1 MAKIIGEA
9 SIRLRA
15 DSRGLAVEIRRI
27 VSAALKEA
35 VTGLR
40 APDGVTKSIGDDAER
55 TGNRVQNTFQ
65 KILTSARDMAAGVI
79 SAAASG
85 ARFAVI
91 GFAALGALSSV
102 VSLTGGIVGLA
113 GAASQAAG
121 VIGLLPAA
129 LVAVKAV
136 SATLK
141 LAVDGV
147 GESLKALASG
157 DMQAF
162 QESLKKLSP
171 QARAFVTEIAKVK
184 PEFDKIK
191 RALQETTF
199 EGLSKSIQPL
209 AQRYL
214 PLVNQFF
221 QAIGQSANQAAR
233 SVIDFA
239 NNGTTARQVQ
249 QVLENI
255 ATAFNQLIPA
265 IKPALSAFLDLVRV
279 GSSFLPGIAQSIT
292 GITERFAA
300 FIRTAAE
307 SGALKNFFQT
317 AIDTINQLGRII
329 ADVAVGIRNIFR
341 IGSQETG
348 GFLDNLERMTQKF
361 RDFTESIGGQIVLRD
376 LFGIIRTLAGAF
388 NDVLSAL
395 SPLLTP
401 LRQVIGLLAEGLA
414 DALRE
419 IAPKLAEF
427 GGKLLEQLKDIL
439 PDLIPFVAKLAGGIL
454 DILTAVTPLLKPL
467 AKLLEALTPLI
478 DPLVRLAEAII
489 PPLTKV
495 IEILTPH
502 IGKMAEALGKIID
515 FVARVLEGLDK
526 FLGKLGDAGPVV
538 TGFIDGLVDGINIGL
553 TGGLSAL
560 PDIGNLFGK
569 QVVQGIAVGAADE
582 TPGLLLQIQNIIEQ
596 MTGGFQTGLPAS
608 RAAGGAISRAL
619 ADGLT
624 AEQQAAVDA
633 AMNAIRGMLG
643 IFDGVG
649 KAGARASGSGTAKA
663 YQEGFSAQQQAI
675 LDQARAAINGMLA
688 IFNGG
693 QGAAESEGA
702 RIARGLGSGVSSEK
716 ATVEAAARGVVAGI
730 QGAVSGG
737 SLFSQGAAIIKSLA
751 NGMLSQVQAVVNAA
765 RSFLGIITQNKGP
778 ESVDRVLLYPAG
790 QLIIQGL
797 VNGMNAKRALVAK
810 TMQGFTDQISSMT
823 TEALNPGPVT
833 IRGLAP
839 VNADRAAAARGAD
852 GAFTLNQYNTM
863 LPGADV
869 TQFANEVWKNG
880 AAVLASGNA
889 VLGVSPQPVQAG
901 MSAPGSVVTL
911 GA

>member
-15 DSRGLAVEIRRI
+15 DSKGLAAEMRRI
-27 VSAALKEA
+27 VTNALREG
-35 VTGLR
+35 VTGLKVPTD
-40 APDGVTKSIGDDAER
+40 ATKPLGDDAER
-55 TGNRVQNTFQ
+55 TGARVENAFT
-65 KILTSARDMAAGVI
+65 KIRNSVRTVASGFV
-79 SAAASG
+79 SVVASG
-85 ARFAVI
+85 ARMALI
-91 GFAALGALSSV
+91 GAAALGALSSI
-102 VSLTGGIVGLA
+102 VSLTGGVVGLA
-113 GAASQAAG
+113 GAAAQAAG

-129 LVAVKAV
+129 LTAIKAV

-141 LAVDGV
+141 LAMDGV
-147 GESLKALASG
+147 GESFKALASG
-157 DMQAF
+157 DAQAF
-162 QESLKKLSP
+162 QESLKDLAP
-171 QARAFVTEIAKVK
+171 QARAFVTEVAKIK

-221 QAIGQSANQAAR
+221 QAIGQSANEAAR
-233 SVIDFA
+233 SVIEFA
-239 NNGTTARQVQ
+239 NNGRTAGQVQ
-249 QVLENI
+249 QFLENI

-265 IKPALSAFLDLVRV
+265 IKPVLSAFLDIGRV
-279 GSSFLPGIAQSIT
+279 GSTFLPGIAQSIS
-292 GITERFAA
+292 GIAQRFAE

-307 SGALKNFFQT
+307 SGALQAFFQR

-329 ADVAVGIRNIFR
+329 ADVAVGIRNIFK

-348 GFLDNLERMTQKF
+348 GFLNNLEQATQKF
-361 RDFTESIGGQIVLRD
+361 RDFTESIGGNILLRE
-376 LFGIIRTLAGAF
+376 LFDIIRTLSGAF

-401 LRQVIGLLAEGLA
+401 LREVIRLLADGLA

-454 DILTAVTPLLKPL
+454 DILSAVTPLLKPL

-515 FVARVLEGLDK
+515 FVARVLEAIDK
-526 FLGKLGDAGPVV
+526 FMGKLRDAGPVV
-538 TGFIDGLVDGINIGL
+538 SGFIDGLIDGINFGL

-560 PDIGNLFGK
+560 PDIGNMFGK

-582 TPGLLLQIQNIIEQ
+582 TPSLLLQVQNIIER
-596 MTGGFQTGLPAS
+596 MMGGFQTGLPAS
-608 RAAGGAISRAL
+608 RAAGGAISHAL
-619 ADGLT
+619 ADGFT
-624 AEQQAAVDA
+624 AEQQAAIDA
-633 AMNAIRGMLG
+633 ALGAVRGMLG

-649 KAGARASGSGTAKA
+649 KGGARASGSGTAKA
-663 YQEGFSAQQQAI
+663 YQEGFSAQQQLI
-675 LDQARAAINGMLA
+675 FDQARQAINGLLA

-693 QGAAESEGA
+693 QGAAETEGA
-702 RIARGLGSGVSSEK
+702 RIARGLGSGVSSERG
-716 ATVEAAARGVVAGI
+716 TVEAAARGLISGI

-737 SLFSQGAAIIKSLA
+737 SLFSQGASIIKSLA
-751 NGMLSQVQAVVNAA
+751 NGMLSQVQAVINAA
-765 RSFLGIITQNKGP
+765 RSFLGIITANKGP
-778 ESVDRVLLYPAG
+778 ESVDRVLLFDAG

-797 VNGMNAKRALVAK
+797 INGMNAKKTLLAK
-810 TMQGFTDQISSMT
+810 TLQGVTDQISSMT
-823 TEALNPGPVT
+823 TDAMNPGNVN

-839 VNADRAAAARGAD
+839 VGGD
-852 GAFTLNQYNTM
+852 GATTGAFGNGAFILNQRNIM
-863 LPGADV
+863 QPGADV

-889 VLGVSPQPVQAG
+889 VLGVSPQPVQSG
-901 MSAPGSVVTL
+901 MAAPGSVVNL

>member
-1 MAKIIGEA
+1 MA
-9 SIRLRA
+9 S
-15 DSRGLAVEIRRI
+15 S
-27 VSAALKEA
+27 
-35 VTGLR
+35 
-40 APDGVTKSIGDDAER
+40 
-55 TGNRVQNTFQ
+55 
-65 KILTSARDMAAGVI
+65 VI
-79 SAAASG
+79 SAGVAG
-85 ARFAVI
+85 ARIAVI

-121 VIGLLPAA
+121 VIGLLPAV

-136 SATLK
+136 SATVK
-141 LAVDGV
+141 LALDGV
-147 GESLKALASG
+147 GESFSALASG
-157 DMQAF
+157 DTAAF
-162 QESLKKLSP
+162 QESLKKLAP
-171 QARAFVTEIAKVK
+171 QARAFVTEVAKIK

-191 RALQETTF
+191 TALQNTTF
-199 EGLSKSIQPL
+199 DGLSKSVQPL

-221 QAIGQSANQAAR
+221 QAIGQSANQAAK

-348 GFLDNLERMTQKF
+348 GFLTNLERMTQGF

-401 LRQVIGLLAEGLA
+401 LRQVVGLLAEGLA

-439 PDLIPFVAKLAGGIL
+439 PDLIPFVAKLAGGFL

-467 AKLLEALTPLI
+467 AKLLDALTPLI

-502 IGKMAEALGKIID
+502 IGKMAEALGKIVD

-560 PDIGNLFGK
+560 PDIGNMFGK

-582 TPGLLLQIQNIIEQ
+582 TPGLLLQIQNIVEQ
-596 MTGGFQTGLPAS
+596 LTGGFQTGLPAS
-608 RAAGGAISRAL
+608 KAAGGAIMRGL

-624 AEQQAAVDA
+624 AEQQAAVEA
-633 AMNAIRGMLG
+633 ALNAVRGMLG

-675 LDQARAAINGMLA
+675 LDQARAVINGILA

-693 QGAAESEGA
+693 QGSAESEGA
-702 RIARGLGSGVSSEK
+702 RIARSLGSGVNSERS
-716 ATVEAAARGVVAGI
+716 TVESAARGLVSGI

-737 SLFSQGAAIIKSLA
+737 SLFSQGASIIQSLA
-751 NGMLSQVQAVVNAA
+751 NGMLSKVQAVVNAA
-765 RSFLGIITQNKGP
+765 RSFLGIITANKGP
-778 ESVDRVLLYPAG
+778 ESVDRVLLFDAG

-797 VNGMNAKRALVAK
+797 INGMNAKKALLAK
-810 TMQGFTDQISSMT
+810 TLQGVTEQISTMT
-823 TEALNPGPVT
+823 TDALTPGTVN

-839 VNADRAAAARGAD
+839 VGGD
-852 GAFTLNQYNTM
+852 GASVGTIGGGSFILQQTNTM

-869 TQFANEVWKNG
+869 NQFAQEVWRRG
-880 AAVLASGNA
+880 AADLA
-889 VLGVSPQPVQAG
+889 AG
-901 MSAPGSVVTL
+901 TSLLNVTQQSIQTGLPAPGSTVSL

>member
-15 DSRGLAVEIRRI
+15 DSKTLGPEIRRVV
-27 VSAALKEA
+27 VSALREA
-35 VTGLR
+35 TTGLR
-40 APDGVTKSIGDDAER
+40 ADGITKPIGDDAER
-55 TGNRVQNTFQ
+55 TGARVQNTFR
-65 KILTSARDMAAGVI
+65 KIVSNARDVAAGVL

-85 ARFAVI
+85 ARIAVI

-113 GAASQAAG
+113 GAATQAAG

-129 LVAVKAV
+129 LVAIKAV
-136 SATLK
+136 SATVK
-141 LAVDGV
+141 LALDGV
-147 GESLKALASG
+147 GDSLSALASG
-157 DMQAF
+157 DTQAF
-162 QESLKKLSP
+162 QESLKKLAP
-171 QARAFVTEIAKVK
+171 QARAFVTEVAKVK

-191 RALQETTF
+191 TALQNTTF
-199 EGLSKSIQPL
+199 EGLSKAVQPL
-209 AQRYL
+209 AQLYL
-214 PLVNQFF
+214 PRIHNFF
-221 QAIGQSANQAAR
+221 QAIGQSANEAAK

-239 NNGTTARQVQ
+239 NNGKTASQVQ

-255 ATAFNQLIPA
+255 ATAFNQLVPA
-265 IKPALSAFLDLVRV
+265 IKPFLSAFLDIVRV
-279 GSSFLPGIAQSIT
+279 GSTFLPSLAQGLT
-292 GITERFAA
+292 GVTERFAA

-307 SGALKNFFQT
+307 SGALHDFFQR
-317 AIDTINQLGRII
+317 AIDTIKQLGRIV
-329 ADVAVGIRNIFR
+329 ADVFVGIRNIFR
-341 IGSQETG
+341 IGSEESG
-348 GFLDNLERMTQKF
+348 GFLDRIEQVTQKF
-361 RDFTESIGGQIVLRD
+361 REFTESIGGNIILRD

-401 LRQVIGLLAEGLA
+401 LREVIGLLAQGLA
-414 DALRE
+414 DALRQ

-502 IGKMAEALGKIID
+502 IGKMADALGRIID
-515 FVARVLEGLDK
+515 FVARVIEGFDK
-526 FLGKLGDAGPVV
+526 FMSKLGDAGPVV
-538 TGFIDGLVDGINIGL
+538 SGFVDGVIDGINIGL
-553 TGGLSAL
+553 TGGLSTL
-560 PDIGNLFGK
+560 PDLAATFGK
-569 QVVQGIAVGAADE
+569 QTVQGFAMAAADE
-582 TPGLLLQIQNIIEQ
+582 VPGLLLQVQNIVEQ
-596 MTGGFQTGLPAS
+596 MLGGFQTGIPAS
-608 RAAGGAISRAL
+608 RTTGAAISRAL
-619 ADGLT
+619 ADGFT
-624 AEQQAAVDA
+624 AEQQAAIDA
-633 AMNAIRGMLG
+633 ALGAVRGMLG

-649 KAGARASGSGTAKA
+649 KAGAHASGAGTAKS
-663 YQEGFSAQQQAI
+663 YQEGFSTQQQAI
-675 LDQARAAINGMLA
+675 LDQARLAIQGILS

-702 RIARGLGSGVSSEK
+702 RIARSLGGGLDSGRGSLEATARSLVS
-716 ATVEAAARGVVAGI
+716 GI

-737 SLFSQGAAIIKSLA
+737 SLFSQGASIIQSLA
-751 NGMLSQVQAVVNAA
+751 NGMLSKVQAVVNAA
-765 RSFLGIITQNKGP
+765 RSFLGIITANKGP

-797 VNGMNAKRALVAK
+797 IKGME
-810 TMQGFTDQISSMT
+810 DQREDLRDTLRSITGEISSTVADDMD
-823 TEALNPGPVT
+823 PGRIQ
-833 IRGLAP
+833 IRGIAP
-839 VNADRAAAARGAD
+839 RGTD
-852 GAFTLNQYNTM
+852 GATTSGTFGAGSFILQQTNTM

-869 TQFANEVWKNG
+869 NQFAAEVWRRG
-880 AAVLASGNA
+880 AADLAAGTSLLN
-889 VLGVSPQPVQAG
+889 VTQQSIQPG
-901 MSAPGSVVTL
+901 MPAPGSTVNL